1 MTDDEIV
8 LNAITH
14 LIDERIKNNRVPVN
28 ILLSELINYLGD
40 TFIDTRLRNSLN
52 QLYKKKKIKV
62 GTTINDKYIA
72 LIN

>member
-14 LIDERIKNNRVPVN
+14 LIDERIKNKRAPEN
-28 ILLSELINYLGD
+28 ILLSELINYLGN